1 MDANQRYDR
10 QIRVW
15 GKEAQG
21 RLVSSRVLLCG
32 FRSLN
37 VEVAKNLVLAGVQVT
52 IQDDEDLRASDY
64 GINFFLS
71 SSSSPMKVTKASL
84 PALQALNTY
93 SEISSVEKPLEE
105 IGDDFF
111 ASFDVIVYCGD
122 REDRALRL
130 DRLVRRHEA
139 TTTTTTT
146 TTAFFW
152 AQAQGEEALFFA
164 DLGDR
169 FEFSPDPSPSS
180 VNASSSAPK
189 RQQQSIH
196 SPSLEELLAVRWA
209 DLRGG
214 RRGALSKAF
223 LSNRLLS
230 MLRIRLGRAL
240 RVEDAPALL
249 ALLKEEAQQQGL
261 SQEEVEQI
269 VGPALHLLHR
279 AQAQS
284 LVACSVLGSFLS
296 QEVIKAV
303 THVGQPAGSILVFS
317 AEEVVV
323 RALPLPKTT
332 APPTATLSSSVV
344 VADPIE
350 L

>member
-37 VEVAKNLVLAGVQVT
+37 IEVAKNLVLAGVQVT
-52 IQDDEDLRASDY
+52 IQDDEDLCASDY

-71 SSSSPMKVTKASL
+71 SSSSPVKVTKASL

-93 SEISSVEKPLEE
+93 SEISSVEQPLEE
-105 IGDDFF
+105 IDDEFF

-122 REDRALRL
+122 REDRAVRL
-130 DRLVRRHEA
+130 DGLVRRHG
-139 TTTTTTT
+139 T

-169 FEFSPDPSPSS
+169 FDFSPDPSSS
-180 VNASSSAPK
+180 SANASSSAPK
-189 RQQQSIH
+189 RTQQSFH
-196 SPSLEELLAVRWA
+196 SPSLQELLAVRWA

-214 RRGALSKAF
+214 RRGTLSKAF

-230 MLRIRLGRAL
+230 LLRIRLGRAP
-240 RVEDAPALL
+240 RTEDAPALL
-249 ALLKEEAQQQGL
+249 AILKEETVQQGL
-261 SQEEVEQI
+261 SPEEVEQI
-269 VGPALHLLHR
+269 VGPAQHLLHR

-284 LVACSVLGSFLS
+284 LVASSVLGSFLS

-323 RALPLPKTT
+323 RTLPLPKT
-332 APPTATLSSSVV
+332 APPPTATLSSVIA
-344 VADPIE
+344 ADPIE